1 MRLLNP
7 LVGVVELTRGGLMVE
22 PMYRQIADDLR
33 YKIESGE
40 IAHGAQLPTEAE
52 LIDQYKASRNTVRD
66 AIKMLTAWWL
76 VETRAGK
83 GTYVVDEITPF
94 VSTLTGEADS
104 GGSDVYLA
112 AVTAKGR
119 VPVNSTPRVEIQ
131 QATGV
136 VARALHVGE
145 GAFVVTRHQECFID
159 DTPWSLQTSFYPM
172 RLVEAGA
179 VRLAQPAD
187 ITEGAVKYIARECG
201 IKQAGYRDSIAVRP
215 LNEREAAFFKLPD
228 DGPIPVFEIFRAA
241 FDEAGERF
249 RLTITVYPADRNR
262 FRVTVGEVPITTLA
276 DSDEQ

>member
-1 MRLLNP
+1 MTGP
-7 LVGVVELTRGGLMVE
+7 L
-22 PMYRQIADDLR
+22 YRKIADQLR
-33 YKIESGE
+33 RMIESGALKPGMQ
-40 IAHGAQLPTEAE
+40 IPTE
-52 LIDQYKASRNTVRD
+52 DQLMTQHHASRNTVRD
-66 AIKMLTAWWL
+66 AIKKLTAWWL
-76 VETRAGK
+76 VETRAGR

-136 VARALHVGE
+136 VARALHVDE
-145 GAFVVTRHQECFID
+145 GAFVVSRHQECLID

-172 RLVEAGA
+172 SLVDAGA
-179 VRLAQPAD
+179 AKLAQPAD
-187 ITEGAVKYIARECG
+187 ITDGAVKYIARECG
-201 IKQAGYRDSIAVRP
+201 IKQAGYRDSVAVRP

-228 DGPIPVFEIFRAA
+228 DGPIPVFEIFRVA
-241 FDEAGERF
+241 FDESGERF
-249 RLTITVYPADRNR
+249 RLTVTVYPADRNR

-276 DSDEQ
+276 DTDEE